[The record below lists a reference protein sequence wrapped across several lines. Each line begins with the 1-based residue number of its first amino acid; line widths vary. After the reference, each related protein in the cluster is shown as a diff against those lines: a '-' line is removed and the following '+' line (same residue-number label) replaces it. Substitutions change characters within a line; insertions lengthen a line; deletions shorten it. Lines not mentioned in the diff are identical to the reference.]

1 MKKLAFALMTILFV
15 ACSTENKQIEIVKD
29 LAKKDVIE
37 KFQLP
42 EGTTFEDK
50 DIEVTES
57 KGGVEN
63 LGALYLVKITIKSE
77 NADGSENIETHFLTY
92 KKVEEGSLAPQD
104 YELQSFE

>member
-1 MKKLAFALMTILFV
+1 MNKLALIFITVLLV
-15 ACSTENKQIEIVKD
+15 ACSTENKQIETVKD

-37 KFQLP
+37 KLQLP
-42 EGTTFEDK
+42 EGTVFEDK

-63 LGALYLVKITIKSE
+63 LGAIYVVKITIKSQDRE
-77 NADGSENIETHFLTY
+77 GNFINKIYYLNY
-92 KKVEEGSLAPQD
+92 KKMKEGGLSPQD